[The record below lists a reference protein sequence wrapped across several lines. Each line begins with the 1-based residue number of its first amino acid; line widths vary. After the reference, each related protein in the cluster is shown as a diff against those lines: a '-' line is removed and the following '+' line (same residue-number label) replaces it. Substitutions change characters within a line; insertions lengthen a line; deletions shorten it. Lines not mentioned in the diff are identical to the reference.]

1 MKRFFTFAIAIVS
14 AFSLQAEGF
23 KPLPTGDYKTQLQ
36 ELRSRCHLT
45 KDAPEADYF
54 FFGMGR
60 RQKMIYQHGRLT
72 TLDGKTVVANLGE
85 MEKDTIMPDR
95 YEVVITKRSG
105 EKIRIW
111 EDERGVYIDGKR
123 IDGTSQRVR
132 LPLFAGKRYD
142 RVLRVLLHEV
152 LFNIQPDGSPLPNAE
167 LYSRPFY
174 RDAAYA
180 MMVLK
185 ITGNESV
192 MKPWVVGLSNIYDHA
207 RSDDYE
213 ESDNIGQALYIISP
227 WKGKTKA
234 FRQKLLNEAE
244 RLKKVGPN
252 GKNYISGLVDGMV
265 CPVYSTAW
273 LIKGMEANGID
284 TKLWALPDTADK
296 YTDLCWMTPERRT
309 VMKEETY
316 KDTYE
321 WQTRRK
327 NIRMYPYLNAARAH
341 YYNDFSLTVMSTA
354 DYPLTWEQ
362 VWKDDGGHECRT
374 HLWQAAELFLLIHK

>member
-1 MKRFFTFAIAIVS
+1 
-14 AFSLQAEGF
+14 
-23 KPLPTGDYKTQLQ
+23 
-36 ELRSRCHLT
+36 
-45 KDAPEADYF
+45 
-54 FFGMGR
+54 
-60 RQKMIYQHGRLT
+60 
-72 TLDGKTVVANLGE
+72 
-85 MEKDTIMPDR
+85 
-95 YEVVITKRSG
+95 
-105 EKIRIW
+105 
-111 EDERGVYIDGKR
+111 
-123 IDGTSQRVR
+123 
-132 LPLFAGKRYD
+132 
-142 RVLRVLLHEV
+142 
-152 LFNIQPDGSPLPNAE
+152 
-167 LYSRPFY
+167 
-174 RDAAYA
+174 

-227 WKGKTKA
+227 WKSKTKA

-296 YTDLCWMTPERRT
+296 YTDLCWMTPERRD

-341 YYNDFSLTVMSTA
+341 YYNDFSLAVMSTA